1 MQDFGEGRMLF
12 GLRVE
17 GLGFWGLGGLGV
29 YGVGFESEVRSLAIA
44 AAVELRWILSL
55 WLRLEGCIE
64 EPWPRSIGRRKEA
77 HQQQ

>member
-44 AAVELRWILSL
+44 TAVELR
-55 WLRLEGCIE
+55 
-64 EPWPRSIGRRKEA
+64 
-77 HQQQ
+77 